1 GIITSAC
8 TSPPS
13 YSAMSSVSRFSAETS
28 APDCLDNGVSAI
40 IHGEASCISP
50 DLDSFHS
57 EARENAMVR
66 YKEKK
71 KARLHER
78 RINSASRKARTDV
91 EKRVKG
97 RIMKREDYDSDNPNV
112 TKSC

>member
-1 GIITSAC
+1 
-8 TSPPS
+8 
-13 YSAMSSVSRFSAETS
+13 MSSVSRFSAETS

-71 KARLHER
+71 KARLVMCC
-78 RINSASRKARTDV
+78 S
-91 EKRVKG
+91 G
-97 RIMKREDYDSDNPNV
+97 MKDELIVHHGKQEP
-112 TKSC
+112 T